1 MNGNNHIKII
11 RSARRRRVV
20 LRAAANGD
28 IELLVPQS
36 FPESA
41 ALKLLQENAA
51 VITRLR
57 EKAKQ
62 ISAAKPCF
70 SDDVQLFMLGKQY
83 PLFQSLR
90 LKQFDGER
98 FMVPAGSTEERLE
111 ILENIYKKAAR
122 QYIVPR
128 VKHLAETFQIS
139 IGTIKI
145 NSAVTRWGSC
155 SAQGNLNFSWRLI
168 RCPEELIDSVIC
180 HELAHRFELNHSPRF
195 YLQLRKLDPLYA
207 EHRQALRLFS
217 KQNPWFR

>member
-1 MNGNNHIKII
+1 MNGNDNIKII

-41 ALKLLQENAA
+41 AQQLLQDNAA
-51 VITRLR
+51 VIVRLR
-57 EKAKQ
+57 EKARQ
-62 ISAAKPCF
+62 ISSAAPVF
-70 SDDVQLFMLGKQY
+70 SENVQLFYLGKTY

-98 FMVPAGSTEERLE
+98 FMVPAGKTEERLT
-111 ILENIYKKAAR
+111 ILENIYKKLAR
-122 QYIVPR
+122 QYITQR
-128 VKHLAETFQIS
+128 VKLLAEKFEIS

-155 SAQGNLNFSWRLI
+155 SAQGNLNFSWHLVC
-168 RCPEELIDSVIC
+168 CPEELIDSVIC
-180 HELAHRFELNHSPRF
+180 HELAHRFVLNHSQRF
-195 YLQLRKLDPLYA
+195 YQKLRKLDPFFA
-207 EHRQALRLFS
+207 EHRQALRLFAR
-217 KQNPWFR
+217 QHPWFR

>member
-1 MNGNNHIKII
+1 MNGHENIKII

-28 IELLVPQS
+28 VELLVPQN
-36 FPESA
+36 FPDSA
-41 ALKLLQENAA
+41 AAQLLQQNTA
-51 VITRLR
+51 VIRRLR

-62 ISAAKPCF
+62 LSSVAPVF
-70 SDDVQLFMLGKQY
+70 SDDVQLFYLGKTY

-98 FMVPAGSTEERLE
+98 FMVPAGKTEERLE
-111 ILENIYKKAAR
+111 ILENIYKKLAK

-128 VKHLAETFQIS
+128 VQELAAKFQIS
-139 IGTIKI
+139 IGTVKI

-155 SAQGNLNFSWRLI
+155 SAQGNLNFSWSLV

-180 HELAHRFELNHSPRF
+180 HELAHRFVLNHSPRF
-195 YLQLRKLDPLYA
+195 YQALRKLDPLYA
-207 EHRQALRLFS
+207 ERRHALRLFAR
-217 KQNPWFR
+217 QHPWFR